1 MRAVY
6 SGNINFGMSSIPIKL
21 FPTTKPYDIKFNF
34 LCPYC
39 HSKIKEKRFCD
50 NCNTEIPY
58 KDLKKGFYLSK
69 SQGYVVFDKEEIEKL
84 KPKSSKII
92 DLIKFVNTEEID
104 NLFVEKSYY
113 IIPEEKGIK
122 AYSILKEVLTLTNK
136 VGIGKITLRNREKYC
151 FIRSY
156 KNGLVLTIIYYP
168 EEIYNIDNVLYEQ
181 NIKLLP
187 VSKEEIDFNKEII
200 EKLTSKF
207 DTIEIKDTFRELII
221 SKIKEKANFNQDQ
234 NERVKEAKDLINQL
248 TKSVETTQIKE
259 NSRTNKETSRTNK
272 NETNKKVVKN
282 G

>member
-6 SGNINFGMSSIPIKL
+6 TGNINFGMVSIPIKL

-34 LCPYC
+34 LCPNC

-50 NCNTEIPY
+50 NCNIEIPY
-58 KDLKKGFYLSK
+58 SELKKGFYLSK

-84 KPKSSKII
+84 KVRSNKII
-92 DLIKFVNTEEID
+92 DLIKFVNLEEID

-168 EEIYNIDNVLYEQ
+168 EEIYNIDEILYEQ

-187 VSKEEIDFNKEII
+187 ISKEELDFNKEII

-207 DTIEIKDTFRELII
+207 DTSEIKDTFRELII
-221 SKIKEKANFNQDQ
+221 SRIKEKANFKDQ
-234 NERVKEAKDLINQL
+234 TERVKEAKDLINQL
-248 TKSVETTQIKE
+248 TKSIETTQIK
-259 NSRTNKETSRTNK
+259 KTSRTNG
-272 NETNKKVVKN
+272 KKVVKN
-282 G
+282 DM